1 MGRPTGGPVHT
12 LWSRASGGVLTRPP
26 AQEAVS
32 HVPVPL
38 VVPASASGIRRGG
51 RVMARGPRK
60 RTRIGPRTNICRE
73 TGAWSVRVLRGGR
86 PFVGHCAD
94 AVFGGRGAALV
105 AAQHIRDRLLLRVEP
120 DLRVR
125 RRISEGARSRTG
137 EVGISR
143 ERYLVDGRAY
153 ERYVAHWQDPE
164 RGPQRRRFSVKR
176 HGRAGAMEL
185 ARGAREAGVACSRA
199 YLFARQRQEAKRRLQ
214 EAPPMPR
221 CVKDPRSRKGI
232 SMARRRARRGTKVG
246 RRRKC

>member
-1 MGRPTGGPVHT
+1 M
-12 LWSRASGGVLTRPP
+12 A
-26 AQEAVS
+26 
-32 HVPVPL
+32 
-38 VVPASASGIRRGG
+38 GG
-51 RVMARGPRK
+51 RRK
-60 RTRIGPRTNICRE
+60 WKPVGPRTNISRDKRDC
-73 TGAWSVRVLRGGR
+73 GWSVRLTRGGR
-86 PFVGHCAD
+86 VFTGNLAD
-94 AVFGGRGAALV
+94 AVFGGRGASLV
-105 AAQHIRDRLLLRVEP
+105 AAQHLRDRLLLRVEP

-125 RRISEGARSRTG
+125 RRIPEGARSRTG

-143 ERYLVDGRAY
+143 ERYLVDGRRY

-164 RGPQRRRFSVKR
+164 RGPQRRRFSVVR

-185 ARGAREAGVACSRA
+185 ARRAREAGVARSRA
-199 YLFARQRQEAKRRLQ
+199 YQLTRQREEARRRLQ